1 MATVILCDKC
11 DKRIHTKPHVWHLA
25 ETTTTSERDVDLCE
39 ECWKQLSWMVW
50 DKVLERLREH
60 AKSMERD

>member
-11 DKRIHTKPHVWHLA
+11 DKKIYGKPHVWRLA
-25 ETTTTSERDVDLCE
+25 ATQHCSEGDVDLCE
-39 ECWKQLSWMVW
+39 DCWKQLSWMVW
-50 DKVLERLREH
+50 DKVLERLREQ